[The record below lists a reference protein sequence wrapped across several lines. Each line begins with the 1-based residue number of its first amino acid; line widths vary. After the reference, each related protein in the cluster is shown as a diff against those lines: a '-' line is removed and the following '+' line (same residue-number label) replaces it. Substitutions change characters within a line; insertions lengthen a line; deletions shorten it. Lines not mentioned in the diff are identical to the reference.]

1 MYINCSNIQNT
12 SEVHI
17 IVNLSCIYEKQ
28 VVREVVFVSW
38 VIREGHLEEP
48 DGFHSLRS
56 SNFSWKRYAPSHE
69 ACPLKIP

>member
-28 VVREVVFVSW
+28 VVSEVVFVS
-38 VIREGHLEEP
+38 
-48 DGFHSLRS
+48 
-56 SNFSWKRYAPSHE
+56 
-69 ACPLKIP
+69 